1 MAQSDWDTNAVSED
15 DKCQWHPI
23 KNQAPK
29 VAQLIW
35 SLRTKLWDII
45 KSGTKYAQGG
55 VSIWNL
61 INLINS
67 ENHENQKPAKQKFTL
82 ALST

>member
-1 MAQSDWDTNAVSED
+1 MQ
-15 DKCQWHPI
+15 
-23 KNQAPK
+23 
-29 VAQLIW
+29 
-35 SLRTKLWDII
+35 
-45 KSGTKYAQGG
+45 YAQGG